1 MSPFVGDVVTASSVT
16 MVEDKVDETQTES
29 SAQPGF
35 ATGRAQGERTSLPHR
50 VVGSLGGNR
59 MIRGLYTA
67 VSGMV
72 AQERRYETLTLN
84 AANAQ
89 TPGYKV
95 ERPVQRAFPEMLLAR
110 TREIGSAAIPQ
121 RLAMGQAVIGP
132 LTTGVYVQERI
143 GDFRQGD
150 LVETG
155 SPLDLAL
162 YDDRLYLTLAEGGA
176 PQKATLFFAVARPD
190 GAVRYVRAGRFAV
203 DGEGYLAT
211 PSGSRVL
218 DASGAPIR
226 LYNPA
231 DPAQTAAYAAGELRV
246 DADGRV
252 RLVDGRGQMILGA
265 GGQPLVD
272 RLLGLVAALDPHG
285 MVREGDGHYRWEGD
299 AANLVPLDP
308 ATAAGANLRE
318 ALRAQG
324 GVRQGFYEASNLDP
338 AQTMVDLMEALRAYE
353 ANQRVVQAYDQT
365 LEKLFGE
372 VGKV

>member
-1 MSPFVGDVVTASSVT
+1 
-16 MVEDKVDETQTES
+16 
-29 SAQPGF
+29 
-35 ATGRAQGERTSLPHR
+35 
-50 VVGSLGGNR
+50 

-72 AQERRYETLTLN
+72 TQERRYETLTLN

-89 TPGYKV
+89 TPGYKA

-110 TREIGSAAIPQ
+110 IKGSESMALPR
-121 RLAMGQAVIGP
+121 RLAVGQAFVGP
-132 LTTGVYVQERI
+132 LTTGVYVQERVA
-143 GDFRQGD
+143 DFRQGD

-155 SPLDLAL
+155 SSLDLAL
-162 YDDRLYLTLAEGGA
+162 YDERLYLNEETGA

-190 GAVRYVRAGRFAV
+190 GAVRYVRAGRFTV
-203 DGEGYLAT
+203 DGEGYLVT
-211 PSGSRVL
+211 PGGSRVL
-218 DASGAPIR
+218 DATGAPIR

-231 DPAQTAAYAAGELRV
+231 DPAQAAAYAAGELRV

-252 RLVDGRGQMILGA
+252 RLVDGRGQPVLGA

-299 AANLVPLDP
+299 EGLLVPLDP
-308 ATAAGANLRE
+308 GTAAGASLRQ

-338 AQTMVDLMEALRAYE
+338 AQTMVELMEALRVYE

-365 LEKLFGE
+365 LERLFGE

>member
-1 MSPFVGDVVTASSVT
+1 
-16 MVEDKVDETQTES
+16 
-29 SAQPGF
+29 
-35 ATGRAQGERTSLPHR
+35 
-50 VVGSLGGNR
+50 

-89 TPGYKV
+89 TPGYKA

-110 TREIGSAAIPQ
+110 IRERNSAAVPR
-121 RLAMGQAVIGP
+121 RLAVGQAVIGP

-155 SPLDLAL
+155 APLDLAL
-162 YDDRLYLTLAEGGA
+162 YDDRLYLTREGGA
-176 PQKATLFFAVARPD
+176 PQKATLFFAVQRPD

-218 DASGAPIR
+218 DAFGAPIR

-231 DPAQTAAYAAGELRV
+231 DPAQAAAYAAGELRV

-272 RLLGLVAALDPHG
+272 RLLGLVAVLNPHG

-299 AANLVPLDP
+299 AANLVPLNP
-308 ATAAGANLRE
+308 GTAAGADLRE

-338 AQTMVDLMEALRAYE
+338 AQTMVDMLEALRAYE

-365 LEKLFGE
+365 LEKLFSE